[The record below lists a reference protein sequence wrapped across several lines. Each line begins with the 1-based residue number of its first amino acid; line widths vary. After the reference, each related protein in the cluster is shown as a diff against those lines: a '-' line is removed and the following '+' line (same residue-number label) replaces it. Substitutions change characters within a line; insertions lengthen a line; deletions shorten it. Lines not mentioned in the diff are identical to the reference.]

1 MKKMLLLTGALLSA
15 SAGHAMAAP
24 VAPLTNQQANQVID
38 NVRHSL
44 QTQHSV
50 GCVAVVD
57 RAGLLLAFQ
66 RFDGAPLG
74 CVDAALGK
82 ARTSALYRTPSLT
95 FMQRLQNGET
105 TVLAIPHAV
114 ALGGG
119 YPLTLGGDVVG
130 AVGVSTP
137 KQELDNQASQTAASA
152 LH

>member
-1 MKKMLLLTGALLSA
+1 MKKMLLLTAALLTV
-15 SAGHAMAAP
+15 SAGHAVAAAA
-24 VAPLTNQQANQVID
+24 APLTNQQANQLID

-44 QTQHSV
+44 QAQHST

-57 RAGLLLAFQ
+57 RGGLLLAFQ

-82 ARTSALYRTPSLT
+82 ARTSALYRTPSLK

-105 TVLAIPHAV
+105 TVLAIPHAL

-119 YPLTLGGDVVG
+119 YPLTRDDDVVG
-130 AVGVSTP
+130 AIGVSTP
-137 KQELDNQASQTAASA
+137 KQELDNQASQTAAA
-152 LH
+152 TLQ